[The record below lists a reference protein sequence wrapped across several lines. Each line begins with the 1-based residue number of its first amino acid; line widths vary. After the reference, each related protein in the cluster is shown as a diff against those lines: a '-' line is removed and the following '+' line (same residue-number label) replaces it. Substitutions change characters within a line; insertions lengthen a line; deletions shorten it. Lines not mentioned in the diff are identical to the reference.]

1 MESGKEQLM
10 NSLGTIR
17 PLMAA
22 DQEFL
27 WEALY
32 EALWD
37 PPDAPRRPR
46 EVLERPYIRIYAE
59 NWGSQP
65 DDLGFA
71 ALDEHGKPIGAVWS
85 RLHLPPNQGGAFFNA
100 STPQVGI
107 AVFPAWQGRR
117 IGSQLMGHYLVEA
130 RKRYESVSLSVH
142 PANHRAIRLYQRAGF
157 TQFAVGGGG
166 YLNMVV
172 HLVTQRREEAK
183 GAES

>member
-1 MESGKEQLM
+1 MLWMSA
-10 NSLGTIR
+10 NVAIR
-17 PLMAA
+17 PLTAS

-37 PPDAPRRPR
+37 PPDTPRRPR
-46 EVLERPYIRIYAE
+46 EVMERPYIRIYAE
-59 NWGSQP
+59 NGGSQP

-71 ALDEHGKPIGAVWS
+71 ASDERGKLIGAIWS
-85 RLHLPPNQGGAFFNA
+85 RIHLPPNQGGAFFNA

-117 IGSQLMGHYLVEA
+117 IGSQLMAHYLAEA
-130 RKRYESVSLSVH
+130 RERYESISLSVH
-142 PANHRAIRLYQRAGF
+142 PANRRAIRLYERAGF
-157 TQFAVGGGG
+157 VQFALGAGG

-172 HLVTQRREEAK
+172 HLK
-183 GAES
+183 SDS

>member
-1 MESGKEQLM
+1 M
-10 NSLGTIR
+10 NPPVTMR
-17 PLMAA
+17 PLASS
-22 DQEFL
+22 DQDFL

-46 EVLERPYIRIYAE
+46 EVMERPYIRIYAE
-59 NWGSQP
+59 NWGSQS
-65 DDLGFA
+65 DDLGFVA
-71 ALDEHGKPIGAVWS
+71 VDETGTPIGAIWS
-85 RLHLPPNQGGAFFNA
+85 RLLSPPNQGGAFFNA

-107 AVFPAWQGRR
+107 AVFPAWQERR
-117 IGSQLMGHYLVEA
+117 IGSQLMEHYLSAA

-142 PANHRAIRLYQRAGF
+142 PANHRAIKLYPRAGF

-172 HLVTQRREEAK
+172 HLKPV
-183 GAES
+183 S